1 MKILVTGAAGFIGS
15 HLCDALL
22 SEGHAIVGVD
32 DLSLGTTDNIKH
44 LGEEA
49 NFEFVKLDILEPAFQ
64 DLVAKGGFDCVFHLA
79 ANSDIARSHATPA
92 VDLDRTLMTT
102 VRVLDAMR
110 AAGIEKIVF
119 SSTSAIYGQI
129 EGSVAESAG
138 PLAPIS
144 HYGAAKLASEAFIS
158 SYAENYGMQAW
169 ITRFPNVVGPRAT
182 HGAIFDFIMRL
193 RHDPSVLRVLGDG
206 TQQKP
211 YLYVGDLVDAILYV
225 WKKSN
230 DRFNIYNVGVDSTT
244 TVADI
249 ARIVLEEGGIDCT
262 IAFSGGD
269 RGWVGD
275 VPKFAYDVAKI
286 NALGWHASRSS
297 DDAVRAAARAI
308 WASYR

>member
-22 SEGHAIVGVD
+22 DDGHVVVGVD
-32 DLSLGTTDNIKH
+32 DLSLGTTENIQH
-44 LGEEA
+44 LRGESR
-49 NFEFVKLDILEPAFQ
+49 FEFVELDILAPAFR
-64 DLVAKGGFDCVFHLA
+64 DLVVGGAFDCVFHLA

-110 AAGIEKIVF
+110 AAGIGKIVF

-129 EGSVAESAG
+129 EGSVGESAG

-182 HGAIFDFIMRL
+182 HGAIYDFITRL
-193 RHDPSVLRVLGDG
+193 RQDPSVLRVLGDG

-225 WKKSN
+225 WKNSS

-249 ARIVLEEGGIDCT
+249 ARIVLEEGGLDSAV
-262 IAFSGGD
+262 AFSGGD

-286 NALGWHASRSS
+286 NALGWRASRSS
-297 DDAVRAAARAI
+297 DDAVRDAARAI